1 MHLTKEN
8 SLGFALTTTLN
19 ILRKKFN
26 SEIKRFNLSSEQFA
40 ILKLIENDKL
50 TPTELANILNRDK
63 ANITRIVNSL
73 EKKGFI
79 KKEKI
84 NEKSFYVVI
93 TEIGLKRLLK
103 AEEVAVELNKKI
115 RTIVSDK
122 EFEFLLKT
130 LNKIKN
136 NI

>member
-26 SEIKRFNLSSEQFA
+26 NEIKKFNLSSEQFA
-40 ILKLIENDKL
+40 ILKLIENNKL
-50 TPTELANILNRDK
+50 TPTEIANILNRDK

-93 TEIGLKRLLK
+93 TEIGLDRVSK
-103 AEEVAVELNKKI
+103 AEKIAIKLNKKI
-115 RTIVSDK
+115 KTIITEK
-122 EFEFLLKT
+122 EFQFLLET

>member
-40 ILKLIENDKL
+40 ILKLIENNKL
-50 TPTELANILNRDK
+50 TPTEIANILNRDK
-63 ANITRIVNSL
+63 ANITRIVNAL

-93 TEIGLKRLLK
+93 TKNGLDRLSK
-103 AEEVAVELNKKI
+103 AEEVAIRLNKKI
-115 RTIVSDK
+115 KTIIDEK
-122 EFEFLLKT
+122 EFQFLLET